1 MTTEATTGT
10 MTVTGSITRP
20 PTRMHALDGL
30 RGLAAVAVV
39 IWHALISTD
48 LGRYISIQLDTTTA
62 TTAESAAPFSSAWWL
77 WDTPLRLAS
86 MGTNAV
92 TIFFVLSGFVLVLPL
107 LRGRSMNL
115 WSYYPRRFLRL
126 WIPSAASVLLAAALV
141 VITLGVPR
149 GGESAWV
156 RASTIDRLSIGDVIS
171 NLFLIT
177 GRTSLNNP
185 LWSLRWELLFS
196 LLLPLAFLLVLRM
209 KGHCSLWGTVLLSA
223 ALSGLGGWFLVPALQ
238 FGPMFVAGAAVAK
251 LYRTRIVKPA
261 PWRSWVATGTGLIMV
276 SVPDAA
282 RTFGGLDLTD
292 RLSLALSASVVIGAA
307 LLVFGLSVP
316 SRLTTL
322 VGVPPLRFLGR
333 ISFGL
338 YLVHVP
344 IIVAGALLFPDATA
358 ALWLTLPTSFIVA
371 WLFTIWVDEPATRLA
386 HRVGTA
392 AAAAVAAAPPRT

>member
-1 MTTEATTGT
+1 MTAEATTGT
-10 MTVTGSITRP
+10 MTATGGITRP

-48 LGRYISIQLDTTTA
+48 LGRYISIQLDSATA
-62 TTAESAAPFSSAWWL
+62 TTAEHAAPWTSAWWV

-115 WSYYPRRFLRL
+115 WNYYPRRFLRL
-126 WIPSAASVLLAAALV
+126 WIPSAASVLLAAVLV
-141 VITLGVPR
+141 VLTLGVPR

-156 RASTIDRLSIGDVIS
+156 QTSTIDRLSIGDVIS

-196 LLLPLAFLLVLRM
+196 LLLPLAFLLVLRVNR
-209 KGHCSLWGTVLLSA
+209 HWSLWATVVLCA

-261 PWRSWVATGTGLIMV
+261 PWRSWVATGAGLLLI
-276 SVPDAA
+276 SIPDAA
-282 RTFGGLDLTD
+282 RTFSGLDLTN
-292 RLSLALSASVVIGAA
+292 RASLALSASVVLGAA

-316 SRLTTL
+316 SRLTTF
-322 VGVPPLRFLGR
+322 VGIRPLRFLGR

-344 IIVAGALLFPDATA
+344 IIVAGALVFPNATA
-358 ALWLTLPTSFIVA
+358 ALWLTLPASFIVA
-371 WLFTIWVDEPATRLA
+371 CLFTIWVDEPATRLA

-392 AAAAVAAAPPRT
+392 SASAVSDASARI